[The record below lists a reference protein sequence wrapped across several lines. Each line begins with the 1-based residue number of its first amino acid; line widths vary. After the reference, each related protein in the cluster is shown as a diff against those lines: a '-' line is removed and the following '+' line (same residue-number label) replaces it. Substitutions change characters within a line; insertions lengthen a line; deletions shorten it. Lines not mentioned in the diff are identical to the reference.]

1 MIRRITSLALCL
13 GLLTAGTAMARDI
26 NFNTGLTQDAFKSL
40 SKEAGSAIAYRNT
53 APAEPLGITGFD
65 IGVEVSMVSV
75 KKDTTYW
82 QGAFNDNAPSYL
94 YLPKLRV
101 RKGLP
106 FGIDVGAMYSYVPD
120 SNIKIYGAEIS
131 KAILEGTAATPAL
144 GVRATYTKLAGVSDL
159 GLQTVGIDASIS
171 KGFVIV
177 TPYAGAGAIWIDS
190 KAKGNLQALTINPAP
205 IPGATQ
211 PPLNNER
218 IWQPRVFGGLKLTPL
233 PLIGITAEVEYA
245 ARPIYSLKAAVNF

>member
-1 MIRRITSLALCL
+1 MIRRITSLVLCL

-65 IGVEVSMVSV
+65 IGAEVSIVSV
-75 KKDTTYW
+75 KKETTYW
-82 QGAFNDNAPSYL
+82 QSAFNNNAPSYL

-120 SNIKIYGAEIS
+120 SNIKLYGAELS

-159 GLQTVGIDASIS
+159 GLQTVGLDASIS

-177 TPYAGAGAIWIDS
+177 TPYAGAGAVWIDS
-190 KAKGNLQALTINPAP
+190 KAKGSLQSTSASLPT
-205 IPGATQ
+205 G
-211 PPLNNER
+211 PLKTEK

-233 PLIGITAEVEYA
+233 PLVGITAEVEYA

>member
-1 MIRRITSLALCL
+1 MIRRISSLALCL
-13 GLLTAGTAMARDI
+13 GLLVAGSASARDI
-26 NFNTGLTQDAFKSL
+26 NFNSGLTQGTFKSL
-40 SKEAGSAIAYRNT
+40 SKEAGAAIAYRNT

-65 IGVEVSMVSV
+65 IGAEVSVVSI
-75 KKDTTYW
+75 KKDAGNYW
-82 QGAFNDNAPSYL
+82 EKAFNNNAPSYL
-94 YLPKLRV
+94 YLPKIRV

-106 FGIDVGAMYSYVPD
+106 LGIDVGAMYSYVPD
-120 SNIKIYGAEIS
+120 SNIKLYGAEIS

-171 KGFVIV
+171 KGFVII
-177 TPYAGAGAIWIDS
+177 TPYAGAGAVWIDS
-190 KAKGNLQALTINPAP
+190 KAKGSLQDFSTLAGT
-205 IPGATQ
+205 
-211 PPLNNER
+211 PLKTEK